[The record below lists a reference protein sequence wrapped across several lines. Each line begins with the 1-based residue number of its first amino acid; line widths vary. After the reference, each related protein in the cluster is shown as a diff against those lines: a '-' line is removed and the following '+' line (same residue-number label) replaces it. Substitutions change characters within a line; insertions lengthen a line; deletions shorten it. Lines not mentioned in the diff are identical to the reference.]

1 MDKTLIK
8 NIASLLGIQG
18 MNYIIPLITLP
29 YLVRTLGPVGYGSL
43 GFSLAIIQYFCLLTD
58 YGFNL
63 SVTRQIAVIK
73 DNKNKVS
80 ELFWNILSCKL
91 ILAILSLIIL
101 CFATVLSKQLQNILP
116 VVVSAYGMVLGNV
129 LFPSWLFQGKESMGW
144 IAIANIAARL
154 SAVPLIFIF
163 VNSSTDVWVAAFIT
177 GITSIIA
184 GIIGLWF
191 IYRQEWICWCG
202 PNWDRICL
210 EFRKGWHIFLSTA
223 AISLYTTS
231 TTVILG
237 FIAGPVAVGF
247 YVAADKL
254 RLAVQG
260 LIGPVSQA
268 LYPRIN
274 ATMAKDKEKAFS
286 IIRKLLKWQVSF
298 TFLLSIGLFF
308 GASSVI
314 DIVYGENYYPSVS
327 VLYWLAWLPVIIGLS
342 NVFGVQ
348 TLLVLGLNSLFSR
361 ILICA
366 GIVNLLLLVPLA
378 IFLAEEGAAISVF
391 VTEILVTFSM
401 FLVILNK
408 KIPLFSKGL

>member
-1 MDKTLIK
+1 
-8 NIASLLGIQG
+8 

-63 SVTRQIAVIK
+63 SVTRQIAVMRDDK
-73 DNKNKVS
+73 HKVS
-80 ELFWNILSCKL
+80 ELFWNIISCKL
-91 ILAILSLIIL
+91 FLSLVSLVILSLITLISSQLRELLPIL
-101 CFATVLSKQLQNILP
+101 FA
-116 VVVSAYGMVLGNV
+116 AYGIVLGNV
-129 LFPSWLFQGKESMGW
+129 LFPIWLFQGKENMGW
-144 IAIANIAARL
+144 IAMANIIARL
-154 SAVPLIFIF
+154 SAIPLIFIF
-163 VNSSTDVWVAAFIT
+163 VNNSSDSWVAAFIS
-177 GITSIIA
+177 GITSVLA
-184 GIIGLWF
+184 GLIGLWF
-191 IYRQEWICWCG
+191 IYCQRWISWNRPSWMRMSQE
-202 PNWDRICL
+202 
-210 EFRKGWHIFLSTA
+210 FSKGWHIFLSST

-254 RLAVQG
+254 RQAVQG

-274 ATMAKDKEKAFS
+274 ATMAKDKEAAFS
-286 IIRKLLKWQVSF
+286 IIRKLLKWQVSC
-298 TFLLSIGLFF
+298 TFLLSISLFF
-308 GASSVI
+308 GSSFVVEF
-314 DIVYGENYYPSVS
+314 VYGENYYPSVS

-342 NVFGVQ
+342 NIFGVQ

-366 GIVNLLLLVPLA
+366 GVINLLLLVPLA
-378 IFLAEEGAAISVF
+378 MLLAEDGAAISVF
-391 VTEILVTFSM
+391 ITEILVTFLM

-408 KIPLFSKGL
+408 KIPLFNKGL

>member
-1 MDKTLIK
+1 
-8 NIASLLGIQG
+8 

-202 PNWDRICL
+202 PNWNRICL

-391 VTEILVTFSM
+391 VTEILVTFLM

>member
-1 MDKTLIK
+1 MDKVLIR

-63 SVTRQIAVIK
+63 SVTRQISVIRDDK
-73 DNKNKVS
+73 CRVS

-91 ILAILSLIIL
+91 LLAFVSLVILFMVTMISNKLLDMLPILL
-101 CFATVLSKQLQNILP
+101 A
-116 VVVSAYGMVLGNV
+116 AYGLVLGNV
-129 LFPSWLFQGKESMGW
+129 LFPTWLFQGKESMGW
-144 IAIANIAARL
+144 IAMANIIARL

-163 VNSSTDVWVAAFIT
+163 VNNPSDSWVAAFIS
-177 GITSIIA
+177 GITSILA
-184 GIIGLWF
+184 GLIGLWF
-191 IYRQEWICWCG
+191 IYRQSWISWNRPSWMRMSQELG
-202 PNWDRICL
+202 
-210 EFRKGWHIFLSTA
+210 KGWHVFLSDV

-237 FIAGPVAVGF
+237 FIAGPIAVGF

-254 RLAVQG
+254 RQAVQG

-274 ATMAKDKEKAFS
+274 ATMAKDKAKAFG
-286 IIRKLLKWQVSF
+286 IIRKLLKWQVCC
-298 TFLLSIGLFF
+298 TCLLSIGLFF
-308 GASSVI
+308 GANHI
-314 DIVYGENYYPSVS
+314 IELVYGSHYYPSIS
-327 VLYWLAWLPVIIGLS
+327 VLYWLAWLPVIISFS

-361 ILICA
+361 ILIFA
-366 GIVNLLLLVPLA
+366 GIINLVLLVPMAMWLG
-378 IFLAEEGAAISVF
+378 ENGAAISVF
-391 VTEILVTFSM
+391 ITEIFVTFLM
-401 FLVILNK
+401 FLVILK
-408 KIPLFSKGL
+408 RKIPLFRKSN